1 METIRFFN
9 LAKNRRVG
17 IESTG
22 YYGNSNN
29 MNKVT
34 VFLMSIVI

>member
-1 METIRFFN
+1 MQMKRIFN
-9 LAKNRRVG
+9 LEKNRRVG